1 MTDVAASMGLS
12 QLKKL
17 NEFVKKRN
25 VIAKKYEKLL
35 NGKYLYIPKIPKK
48 ILSSFHLYVVKI
60 KDSYKHHESLFN
72 YLRKKK

>member
-35 NGKYLYIPKIPKK
+35 NGKYLYIPKFQKNTFKFSSLRLKLK
-48 ILSSFHLYVVKI
+48 IVIASTMKVYSTI
-60 KDSYKHHESLFN
+60 
-72 YLRKKK
+72 